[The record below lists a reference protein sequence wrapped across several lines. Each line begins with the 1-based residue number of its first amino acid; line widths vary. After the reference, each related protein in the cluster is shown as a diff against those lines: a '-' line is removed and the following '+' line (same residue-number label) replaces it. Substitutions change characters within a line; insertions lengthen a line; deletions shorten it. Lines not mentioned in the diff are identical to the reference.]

1 MKPATLHRSALDT
14 RRDES
19 MKIKHCVRIKHC
31 AYLIGGAIGLWFA
44 SAAGAQQSSPGPET
58 DSDQLSEIVV
68 SATRRD
74 EALQAVPLSIT
85 AVSAGDLANIGATQ
99 ARDLVE
105 IAPNLSEQGSFGR
118 TDPSF
123 FIRGVGSTQ
132 FNPNSNSKVGV
143 YLDDVYLNSP
153 AVQGSQLFDID
164 QVEIARGPQGTLFG
178 QNTTGGMVRS
188 ITNKP
193 TIGGGFS
200 ADTSVTAGS
209 YDELDSQAA
218 VGFDTGATSAARV
231 AFIDE
236 NRDGTQYNTFLGGR
250 DGRTDALAWRAQ
262 WLWKPTSDFDLLISA
277 HGSRDRSDLTSYKQ
291 LGLINPATGGAC
303 PAPTLGSRCTD
314 ILGYADTA
322 NYHQGEWD
330 IPRQNDWVDSF
341 GSSVTL
347 NWMSPAFTLTSVA
360 AYEQNTSRILEDTS
374 ASPND
379 FLTGSYYGHPRQF
392 SEEIRLTSPEQQL
405 QWIAGIYYF
414 HEDLDSS
421 VSFAAPG
428 LGPSAFTGSSGEL
441 EGVGQ
446 VSSMTTNSY
455 AGFGNIDFA
464 ATSRLKLTLGLRF
477 THETKNVQYDA
488 FIDDVSNF
496 VPLAFAGSAEIVNDA
511 LVQTIDFSADK
522 AWNNVSG
529 RAAADYAIT
538 EGVMA
543 YASIARGFNSG
554 NYNGGAFGSPAEA
567 TLVNPETLTS
577 YELGL
582 KTEFGKNFRF
592 NIDGFYYDF
601 KNQQVFVLE
610 SGPGGTPF
618 QQLSNAA
625 ASSLAGGEAELAWKP
640 ITGLFAQIGAGYTYS
655 RFDSFDSP
663 VGGNLTGNTLPSAPK
678 TNLNGLIRYELP
690 VSPGVF
696 AMQLDGK
703 YQSKQFFSVNNDP
716 LLAQDGY
723 TTMNARISYSTLGDR
738 LVVSAWGRNIG
749 NKNYFASAYDLS
761 SYGFDQYIVGDPRTF
776 GVTVRYRTN

>member
-1 MKPATLHRSALDT
+1 
-14 RRDES
+14 
-19 MKIKHCVRIKHC
+19 MKIRHYAKTKQCV
-31 AYLIGGAIGLWFA
+31 YLASAIGFWLA
-44 SAAGAQQSSPGPET
+44 SAAGAQQSTPSREAG
-58 DSDQLSEIVV
+58 SDQLSEIIVT
-68 SATRRD
+68 ATRRD
-74 EALQAVPLSIT
+74 EAAQTVPMSIT
-85 AVSAGDLANIGATQ
+85 AVSAEDLANIGVTQ
-99 ARDLVE
+99 TRDLVE
-105 IAPNLSEQGSFGR
+105 LAPNLSEQGSFGR

-153 AVQGSQLFDID
+153 AVQGSQLFDVDHI
-164 QVEIARGPQGTLFG
+164 EIARGPQGTLFG
-178 QNTTGGMVRS
+178 QNTTGGMVRA

-209 YDELDSQAA
+209 YNELDSQVAA
-218 VGFDTGATSAARV
+218 GFDTGATSAARL

-262 WLWKPTSDFDLLISA
+262 WLWEPTSDVDLLVSA
-277 HGSRDRSDLTSYKQ
+277 HGSRDRSDLAPYKQ
-291 LGLINPATGGAC
+291 LGLINPATGGPC
-303 PAPTLGSRCTD
+303 PAPALGSGCTD

-347 NWMSPAFTLTSVA
+347 NWKLPAFTLTSVA

-379 FLTGSYYGHPRQF
+379 FMTGSYYGHPRQF
-392 SEEIRLTSPEQQL
+392 SEEVRLTSPKQQL
-405 QWIAGIYYF
+405 QWIAGLYYF

-421 VSFAAPG
+421 VSFALPG
-428 LGPSAFTGSSGEL
+428 LGPSPFTGTSGDI

-455 AGFGNIDFA
+455 AGFGNLDFA

-488 FIDDVSNF
+488 FIDNVSNF
-496 VPLAFAGSAEIVNDA
+496 APLAFAGNAEIINDA
-511 LVQTIDFSADK
+511 LAQTIDFSADK
-522 AWNNVSG
+522 AWDNVSG
-529 RAAADYAIT
+529 RAAASYTIT

-543 YASIARGFNSG
+543 YASVARGFNSG
-554 NYNGGAFGSPAEA
+554 NYNGGAFLLQSEA

-577 YELGL
+577 YELGV

-601 KNQQVFVLE
+601 KNQQVFIFE
-610 SGPGGTPF
+610 AGPGGTPF

-625 ASSLAGGEAELAWKP
+625 ASSLAGAEAELAWKP

-655 RFDSFDSP
+655 RFDSFDSGA
-663 VGGNLTGNTLPSAPK
+663 GGNFTGNTLPSAPK

-690 VSPGVF
+690 VSAGIF
-696 AMQLDGK
+696 AVQVDGK
-703 YQSKQFFSVNNDP
+703 YQSKQFFSVDNDP
-716 LLAQDGY
+716 LLVQGGY
-723 TTMNARISYSTLGDR
+723 TILDARISYSTLKDR
-738 LVVSAWGRNIG
+738 LIVSGWGRNIG
-749 NKNYFASAYDLS
+749 NKNYLASAYDLS
-761 SYGFDQYIVGDPRTF
+761 PYGFDQYVVGDPRTF

>member
-1 MKPATLHRSALDT
+1 
-14 RRDES
+14 
-19 MKIKHCVRIKHC
+19 MKIKHYG
-31 AYLIGGAIGLWFA
+31 YLAGAIGFWLAFT
-44 SAAGAQQSSPGPET
+44 AGAQQSSPSPET
-58 DSDQLSEIVV
+58 SGDPLSEIVV
-68 SATRRD
+68 TATRRA
-74 EALQAVPLSIT
+74 ESVQSVPLSIT
-85 AVSAGDLANIGATQ
+85 AVNAEDLANIGATQ
-99 ARDLVE
+99 TRDLVE
-105 IAPNLSEQGSFGR
+105 LASNLSEQGSFGR

-153 AVQGSQLFDID
+153 AVQGSQLFDVDRI
-164 QVEIARGPQGTLFG
+164 EIARGPQGTLFG
-178 QNTTGGMVRS
+178 QNTTGGMVRA

-193 TIGGGFS
+193 TVGDGFS

-209 YDELDSQAA
+209 YNELDSQAA
-218 VGFDTGATSAARV
+218 LGFDTGATSAARL

-236 NRDGTQYNTFLGGR
+236 NRDGTQYNTLLNTR

-262 WLWKPTSDFDLLISA
+262 WLWKPNSDVDLLVSA
-277 HGSRDRSDLTSYKQ
+277 HGSRDRSDLTPYKQ
-291 LGLINPATGGAC
+291 LGLINPATGGPC
-303 PAPTLGSRCTD
+303 PAPALGSGCTD
-314 ILGYADTA
+314 ILGYADSA

-330 IPRQNDWVDSF
+330 IPHQHDWVDSF

-347 NWMSPAFTLTSVA
+347 NWKLPAFTLTSVA

-379 FLTGSYYGHPRQF
+379 FLTGTYYGHPRQF

-405 QWIAGIYYF
+405 QWIAGLYYF

-428 LGPSAFTGSSGEL
+428 LGLSPFTGTSGDL

-446 VSSMTTNSY
+446 ISSMTTNSY
-455 AGFGNIDFA
+455 AGFGNLDFA

-511 LVQTIDFSADK
+511 LVQTIDFPAEKS
-522 AWNNVSG
+522 WNNVSG
-529 RAAADYAIT
+529 RAAASYTIT
-538 EGVMA
+538 EGVMV
-543 YASIARGFNSG
+543 YTSIARGFNSG
-554 NYNGGAFGSPAEA
+554 NYNGGAFIFPAEA

-601 KNQQVFVLE
+601 KNQQVFILE
-610 SGPGGTPF
+610 TGPGGTPF

-625 ASSLAGGEAELAWKP
+625 ASSLAGAEAELAWKP
-640 ITGLFAQIGAGYTYS
+640 ITGLLAQVGAGYTYS

-663 VGGNLTGNTLPSAPK
+663 TGGNLTGNTLPSAPK

-690 VSPGVF
+690 VSAGTF
-696 AMQLDGK
+696 ALQLDGK
-703 YQSKQFFSVNNDP
+703 YQSKQFFSVDNDP
-716 LLAQDGY
+716 LLAQGGY
-723 TTMNARISYSTLGDR
+723 AILNARISYSTLEDR
-738 LVVSAWGRNIG
+738 LIISAWGRNIG
-749 NKNYFASAYDLS
+749 NRNYLASAYDLS
-761 SYGFDQYIVGDPRTF
+761 AYGFDQYVVGDPRTF
-776 GVTVRYRTN
+776 GVTVRYRTK

>member
-1 MKPATLHRSALDT
+1 
-14 RRDES
+14 
-19 MKIKHCVRIKHC
+19 MKIKHY
-31 AYLIGGAIGLWFA
+31 AYLAGAIGFWLAFT
-44 SAAGAQQSSPGPET
+44 AGAQQSSPSPET
-58 DSDQLSEIVV
+58 SGDPLSEIVV
-68 SATRRD
+68 TATRRA
-74 EALQAVPLSIT
+74 ESVQSVPLSIT
-85 AVSAGDLANIGATQ
+85 AVNAEDLANIGATQ
-99 ARDLVE
+99 TRDLVE
-105 IAPNLSEQGSFGR
+105 LAPNLSEQGSFGR

-153 AVQGSQLFDID
+153 AVQGSQLFDVDRI
-164 QVEIARGPQGTLFG
+164 EIARGPQGTLFG
-178 QNTTGGMVRS
+178 QNTTGGMVRA

-193 TIGGGFS
+193 TVGDGFS

-209 YDELDSQAA
+209 YNELDTEAA
-218 VGFDTGATSAARV
+218 LGFDTGATSAARL

-236 NRDGTQYNTFLGGR
+236 NRDGTQYNTLLNTR

-262 WLWKPTSDFDLLISA
+262 WLWKPNSDVDLLVSN
-277 HGSRDRSDLTSYKQ
+277 HGSRDRSDLTPYKQ
-291 LGLINPATGGAC
+291 LGLINPATGGPC
-303 PAPTLGSRCTD
+303 PAPALGSGCTD
-314 ILGYADTA
+314 ILGYADSA

-330 IPRQNDWVDSF
+330 IPHQHDWVDSF

-347 NWMSPAFTLTSVA
+347 NWKLPAFTLTSVA

-405 QWIAGIYYF
+405 QWIAGLYYF

-428 LGPSAFTGSSGEL
+428 LGLSPFTGTSGDL

-455 AGFGNIDFA
+455 AGFGNLDFA

-488 FIDDVSNF
+488 FIDNVSNF
-496 VPLAFAGSAEIVNDA
+496 VPFAFAGSAEIVNDA
-511 LVQTIDFSADK
+511 LVQTIDFPADK
-522 AWNNVSG
+522 SWNNVSG
-529 RAAADYAIT
+529 RAAASYTIT
-538 EGVMA
+538 EGVMV
-543 YASIARGFNSG
+543 YTSIARGFNSG
-554 NYNGGAFGSPAEA
+554 NYNGGAFIFPAEA

-601 KNQQVFVLE
+601 KNQQVFILE
-610 SGPGGTPF
+610 TGPGGTPF

-625 ASSLAGGEAELAWKP
+625 ASSLAGAEAELAWKP
-640 ITGLFAQIGAGYTYS
+640 ITGLLAQVGAGYTYS

-663 VGGNLTGNTLPSAPK
+663 TGGNLTGNTLPSAPK

-690 VSPGVF
+690 VSAGTF
-696 AMQLDGK
+696 ALQLDGK
-703 YQSKQFFSVNNDP
+703 YQSKQFFSVDNDP
-716 LLAQDGY
+716 LLAQGGY
-723 TTMNARISYSTLGDR
+723 TILNARIGYSTLEDR
-738 LVVSAWGRNIG
+738 LIISAWGRNIG
-749 NKNYFASAYDLS
+749 NKNYLASAYDLS
-761 SYGFDQYIVGDPRTF
+761 AYGFDQYVVGDPRTF
-776 GVTVRYRTN
+776 GVTVRYRTK

>member
-1 MKPATLHRSALDT
+1 MKTKRYAKLKHCVYLAGAISFWLASAVGAQQSNPSPQTGNDQLSEIIVTAT

-19 MKIKHCVRIKHC
+19 
-31 AYLIGGAIGLWFA
+31 
-44 SAAGAQQSSPGPET
+44 AQT
-58 DSDQLSEIVV
+58 
-68 SATRRD
+68 
-74 EALQAVPLSIT
+74 VPLSIT
-85 AVSAGDLANIGATQ
+85 AVSAEDLANIGATQ
-99 ARDLVE
+99 TRDLVE
-105 IAPNLSEQGSFGR
+105 LAPNLSEQGSFGR

-164 QVEIARGPQGTLFG
+164 HIEIARGPQGTLFG
-178 QNTTGGMVRS
+178 QNTTGGMIRAVTS
-188 ITNKP
+188 KP
-193 TIGGGFS
+193 IVGGGFS

-209 YDELDSQAA
+209 YNEFDSQAA
-218 VGFDTGATSAARV
+218 IGFDTGATSAARL
-231 AFIDE
+231 AIIDE

-262 WLWKPTSDFDLLISA
+262 WLWEPTSDLNLLFSA
-277 HGSRDRSDLTSYKQ
+277 HGSRDRSDLTPYKQ
-291 LGLINPATGGAC
+291 LGLINPATGGPC
-303 PAPTLGSRCTD
+303 PAPALGSGCTD
-314 ILGYADTA
+314 VLGYADTA
-322 NYHQGEWD
+322 NLHQGEWD
-330 IPRQNDWVDSF
+330 IRHQNAWVDSF
-341 GSSVTL
+341 GGSMTL
-347 NWMSPAFTLTSVA
+347 NWKLPAFTLTSVA

-392 SEEIRLTSPEQQL
+392 SEEIRLTSPQQRL
-405 QWIAGIYYF
+405 QWIAGLYYF
-414 HEDLDSS
+414 HENLDSS
-421 VSFAAPG
+421 VSFALPG
-428 LGPSAFTGSSGEL
+428 LGPSSITGASGDL

-455 AGFGNIDFA
+455 AAFGNLDFA

-477 THETKNVQYDA
+477 TRETKDVQYDA
-488 FIDDVSNF
+488 FIDNVSNF
-496 VPLAFAGSAEIVNDA
+496 VPLAFAGSAEIVNNA
-511 LVQTIDFSADK
+511 LVQTIDFPADK
-522 AWNNVSG
+522 TWNNASG
-529 RAAADYAIT
+529 RAAASYTIT

-543 YASIARGFNSG
+543 YASVARGFNSG
-554 NYNGGAFGSPAEA
+554 NYNGGAFISPSEA

-582 KTEFGKNFRF
+582 KTEFGRNFRF

-601 KNQQVFVLE
+601 KNQQVFILAA
-610 SGPGGTPF
+610 TPIGDF

-625 ASSLAGGEAELAWKP
+625 ASSLAGAEAELAWKP
-640 ITGLFAQIGAGYTYS
+640 DTGLFAQIGAGYTYS

-690 VSPGVF
+690 VSVGTF
-696 AMQLDGK
+696 AVQLDGK
-703 YQSKQFFSVNNDP
+703 YQSKQFFSVDNDP
-716 LLAQDGY
+716 LLTQGGY
-723 TTMNARISYSTLGDR
+723 TILNARISYSTLKDR

-749 NKNYFASAYDLS
+749 NKNYLASAYDLS
-761 SYGFDQYIVGDPRTF
+761 AYGFDQYVVGDPRTF

>member
-1 MKPATLHRSALDT
+1 
-14 RRDES
+14 
-19 MKIKHCVRIKHC
+19 MKIKHYG
-31 AYLIGGAIGLWFA
+31 YLAGAIGFWLAFT
-44 SAAGAQQSSPGPET
+44 AGAQQSSPSPET
-58 DSDQLSEIVV
+58 SGDPLSEIVV
-68 SATRRD
+68 TATRRA
-74 EALQAVPLSIT
+74 ESVQSVPLSIT
-85 AVSAGDLANIGATQ
+85 AVNAEDLANIGATQ
-99 ARDLVE
+99 TRDLVE
-105 IAPNLSEQGSFGR
+105 LAPNLSEQGSFGR

-153 AVQGSQLFDID
+153 AVQGSQLFDVDRI
-164 QVEIARGPQGTLFG
+164 EIARGPQGTLFG
-178 QNTTGGMVRS
+178 QNTTGGMVRA

-193 TIGGGFS
+193 TVGDGFS

-209 YDELDSQAA
+209 YNELDSQAA
-218 VGFDTGATSAARV
+218 LGFDTGATSAARL

-236 NRDGTQYNTFLGGR
+236 NRDGTQYNTLLNTR

-262 WLWKPTSDFDLLISA
+262 WLWKPNSDVDLLVSA
-277 HGSRDRSDLTSYKQ
+277 HGSRDRSDLTPYKQ
-291 LGLINPATGGAC
+291 LGLINPATGGPC
-303 PAPTLGSRCTD
+303 PAPALGSGCTD
-314 ILGYADTA
+314 ILGYADSA

-330 IPRQNDWVDSF
+330 IPHQHDWVDSF

-347 NWMSPAFTLTSVA
+347 NWKLPAFTLTSVA

-392 SEEIRLTSPEQQL
+392 TEEIRLTSPEQQL
-405 QWIAGIYYF
+405 QWIAGLYYF

-428 LGPSAFTGSSGEL
+428 LGLSPFTGTSGDL

-446 VSSMTTNSY
+446 ISSMTTNSY
-455 AGFGNIDFA
+455 AGFGNLDFA

-511 LVQTIDFSADK
+511 LVQTIDFPAEKS
-522 AWNNVSG
+522 WNNVSG
-529 RAAADYAIT
+529 RAAASYTIT
-538 EGVMA
+538 EGVMV
-543 YASIARGFNSG
+543 YTSIARGFNSG
-554 NYNGGAFGSPAEA
+554 NYNGGAFIFPAEA

-601 KNQQVFVLE
+601 KNQQVFILE
-610 SGPGGTPF
+610 TGPGGTPF

-625 ASSLAGGEAELAWKP
+625 ASSLAGAEAELAWKP
-640 ITGLFAQIGAGYTYS
+640 ITGLLAQVGAGYTYS

-663 VGGNLTGNTLPSAPK
+663 TGGNLTGNTLPSAPK

-690 VSPGVF
+690 VSAGTF
-696 AMQLDGK
+696 AVQLDGK
-703 YQSKQFFSVNNDP
+703 YQSKQFFSVDNDP
-716 LLAQDGY
+716 LLAQGGY
-723 TTMNARISYSTLGDR
+723 TILNARISYSTLEDR
-738 LVVSAWGRNIG
+738 LIISAWGRNIG
-749 NKNYFASAYDLS
+749 NRNYLASAYDLS
-761 SYGFDQYIVGDPRTF
+761 AYGFDQYVVGDPRTF
-776 GVTVRYRTN
+776 GVTVRYRTK

>member
-1 MKPATLHRSALDT
+1 
-14 RRDES
+14 
-19 MKIKHCVRIKHC
+19 MKIKHYG
-31 AYLIGGAIGLWFA
+31 YLAGAIGFWLAFT
-44 SAAGAQQSSPGPET
+44 AGAQQSSPSPET
-58 DSDQLSEIVV
+58 SGDPLSEIVV
-68 SATRRD
+68 TATRRA
-74 EALQAVPLSIT
+74 ESVQSVPLSIT
-85 AVSAGDLANIGATQ
+85 AVNAEDLANIGATQ
-99 ARDLVE
+99 TRDLVE
-105 IAPNLSEQGSFGR
+105 LAPNLSEQGSFGR

-153 AVQGSQLFDID
+153 AVQGSQLFDVDRI
-164 QVEIARGPQGTLFG
+164 EIARGPQGTLFG
-178 QNTTGGMVRS
+178 QNTTGGMVRA

-193 TIGGGFS
+193 TVGDGFS

-209 YDELDSQAA
+209 YNELDSQAA
-218 VGFDTGATSAARV
+218 LGFDTGATSAARL

-236 NRDGTQYNTFLGGR
+236 NRDGTQYNTLLNTR

-262 WLWKPTSDFDLLISA
+262 WLWKPNSDVDLLVST
-277 HGSRDRSDLTSYKQ
+277 HGSRDRSDLTPYKQ
-291 LGLINPATGGAC
+291 LGLINPATGGPC
-303 PAPTLGSRCTD
+303 PAPALGSGCTD
-314 ILGYADTA
+314 ILGYADSA

-330 IPRQNDWVDSF
+330 IPHQHDWVDSF

-347 NWMSPAFTLTSVA
+347 NWKLPAFTLTSVA

-405 QWIAGIYYF
+405 QWIAGLYYF

-428 LGPSAFTGSSGEL
+428 LGLSPFTGTNGDL

-455 AGFGNIDFA
+455 AGFGNLDFA

-488 FIDDVSNF
+488 FIDNVSNF

-511 LVQTIDFSADK
+511 LVQTIDFPAEKS
-522 AWNNVSG
+522 WNNVSG
-529 RAAADYAIT
+529 RAAASYTIT
-538 EGVMA
+538 EGVMV
-543 YASIARGFNSG
+543 YTSIARGFNSG
-554 NYNGGAFGSPAEA
+554 NYNGGAFIFPAEA

-601 KNQQVFVLE
+601 KNQQVFILE
-610 SGPGGTPF
+610 TGPGGTPF

-625 ASSLAGGEAELAWKP
+625 ASSLAGAEAELAWKP
-640 ITGLFAQIGAGYTYS
+640 ITGLLAQVGAGYTYS

-663 VGGNLTGNTLPSAPK
+663 TGGNLTGNTLPSAPK

-690 VSPGVF
+690 VSAGTF
-696 AMQLDGK
+696 AVQLDGK
-703 YQSKQFFSVNNDP
+703 YQSKQFFSVDNDP
-716 LLAQDGY
+716 LLAQGGY
-723 TTMNARISYSTLGDR
+723 TILNARISYSTLEDR
-738 LVVSAWGRNIG
+738 LIISAWGRNIG
-749 NKNYFASAYDLS
+749 NRNYLASAYDLS
-761 SYGFDQYIVGDPRTF
+761 AYGFDQYVVGDPRTF
-776 GVTVRYRTN
+776 GVTVRYRTK

>member
-1 MKPATLHRSALDT
+1 
-14 RRDES
+14 
-19 MKIKHCVRIKHC
+19 MKIKHYG
-31 AYLIGGAIGLWFA
+31 YLAGAVGFWLAFT
-44 SAAGAQQSSPGPET
+44 AGAQQSSPSPET
-58 DSDQLSEIVV
+58 SGDPLSEIVV
-68 SATRRD
+68 TATRRA
-74 EALQAVPLSIT
+74 ESVQSVPLSIT
-85 AVSAGDLANIGATQ
+85 AVNAEDLANIGATQ
-99 ARDLVE
+99 TRDLVE
-105 IAPNLSEQGSFGR
+105 LAPNLSEQGSFGR

-153 AVQGSQLFDID
+153 AVQGSQLFDVDRI
-164 QVEIARGPQGTLFG
+164 EIARGPQGTLFG
-178 QNTTGGMVRS
+178 QNTTGGMVRA

-193 TIGGGFS
+193 TVGDGFS

-209 YDELDSQAA
+209 YNELDSQAA
-218 VGFDTGATSAARV
+218 LGFDTGATSAARL

-236 NRDGTQYNTFLGGR
+236 NRDGTQYNTLLNTR

-262 WLWKPTSDFDLLISA
+262 WLWKPNSDVDLLVSA
-277 HGSRDRSDLTSYKQ
+277 HGSRDRSDLTPYKQ
-291 LGLINPATGGAC
+291 LGLINPATGGPC
-303 PAPTLGSRCTD
+303 PAPALGSGCTD
-314 ILGYADTA
+314 ILGYADSA

-330 IPRQNDWVDSF
+330 IPHQHDWVDSF

-347 NWMSPAFTLTSVA
+347 NWKLPAFTLTSVA

-392 SEEIRLTSPEQQL
+392 TEEIRLTSPEQQL
-405 QWIAGIYYF
+405 QWIAGLYYF

-428 LGPSAFTGSSGEL
+428 LGLSPFTGTSGDL

-446 VSSMTTNSY
+446 ISSMTTNSY
-455 AGFGNIDFA
+455 AGFGNLDFA

-511 LVQTIDFSADK
+511 LVQTIDFPAEKS
-522 AWNNVSG
+522 WNNVSG
-529 RAAADYAIT
+529 RAAASYTIT
-538 EGVMA
+538 EGVMV
-543 YASIARGFNSG
+543 YTSIARGFNSG
-554 NYNGGAFGSPAEA
+554 NYNGGAFIFPAEA

-601 KNQQVFVLE
+601 KNQQVFILE
-610 SGPGGTPF
+610 TGPGGTPF

-625 ASSLAGGEAELAWKP
+625 ASSLAGAEAELAWKP
-640 ITGLFAQIGAGYTYS
+640 ITGLLAQVGAGYTYS

-663 VGGNLTGNTLPSAPK
+663 TGGNLTGNTLPSAPK

-690 VSPGVF
+690 VSAGTF
-696 AMQLDGK
+696 AVQLDGK
-703 YQSKQFFSVNNDP
+703 YQSKQFFSVDNDP
-716 LLAQDGY
+716 LLAQGGY
-723 TTMNARISYSTLGDR
+723 TILNARISYSTLEDR
-738 LVVSAWGRNIG
+738 LIISAWGRNIG
-749 NKNYFASAYDLS
+749 NRNYLASAYDLS
-761 SYGFDQYIVGDPRTF
+761 AYGFDQYVVGDPRTF
-776 GVTVRYRTN
+776 GVTVRYRTK

>member
-1 MKPATLHRSALDT
+1 
-14 RRDES
+14 
-19 MKIKHCVRIKHC
+19 MKIKHYG
-31 AYLIGGAIGLWFA
+31 YLAGAIGFWLAFT
-44 SAAGAQQSSPGPET
+44 AGAQQSSPSPET
-58 DSDQLSEIVV
+58 SGDPLSEIVV
-68 SATRRD
+68 TATRRA
-74 EALQAVPLSIT
+74 ESVQSVPLSIT
-85 AVSAGDLANIGATQ
+85 AVNAEDLANIGATQ
-99 ARDLVE
+99 TRDLVE
-105 IAPNLSEQGSFGR
+105 LAPNLSEQGSFGR

-153 AVQGSQLFDID
+153 AVQGSQLFDVDRI
-164 QVEIARGPQGTLFG
+164 EIARGPQGTLFG
-178 QNTTGGMVRS
+178 QNTTGGMVRA

-193 TIGGGFS
+193 TVGDGFS

-209 YDELDSQAA
+209 YNELDSQAA
-218 VGFDTGATSAARV
+218 LGFDTGATSAARL

-236 NRDGTQYNTFLGGR
+236 NRDGTQYNTLLNTR

-262 WLWKPTSDFDLLISA
+262 WLWKPNSDVDLLVSA
-277 HGSRDRSDLTSYKQ
+277 HGSRDRSDLTPYKQ
-291 LGLINPATGGAC
+291 LGLINPATGGPC
-303 PAPTLGSRCTD
+303 PAPALGSGCTD
-314 ILGYADTA
+314 ILGYADSA

-330 IPRQNDWVDSF
+330 IPHQHDWVDSF

-347 NWMSPAFTLTSVA
+347 NWKLPAFTLTSVA

-405 QWIAGIYYF
+405 QWIAGLYYF

-428 LGPSAFTGSSGEL
+428 LGLSPFTGTSGDL

-446 VSSMTTNSY
+446 ISSMTTNSY
-455 AGFGNIDFA
+455 AGFGNLDFA

-511 LVQTIDFSADK
+511 LVQTIDFPAEKS
-522 AWNNVSG
+522 WNNVSG
-529 RAAADYAIT
+529 RAAASYTIT
-538 EGVMA
+538 EGVMV
-543 YASIARGFNSG
+543 YTSIARGFNSG
-554 NYNGGAFGSPAEA
+554 NYNGGAFIFPAEA

-601 KNQQVFVLE
+601 KNQQVFILE
-610 SGPGGTPF
+610 TGPGGTPF

-625 ASSLAGGEAELAWKP
+625 ASSLAGAEAELAWKP
-640 ITGLFAQIGAGYTYS
+640 ITGLLAQVGAGYTYS

-663 VGGNLTGNTLPSAPK
+663 TGGNLTGNTLPSAPK

-690 VSPGVF
+690 VSAGTF
-696 AMQLDGK
+696 AVQLDGK
-703 YQSKQFFSVNNDP
+703 YQSKQFFSVDNDP
-716 LLAQDGY
+716 LLAQGGY
-723 TTMNARISYSTLGDR
+723 TILNARISYSTLEDR
-738 LVVSAWGRNIG
+738 LIISAWGRNIG
-749 NKNYFASAYDLS
+749 NRNYLASAYDLS
-761 SYGFDQYIVGDPRTF
+761 AYGFDQYVVGDPRTF
-776 GVTVRYRTN
+776 GVTVRYRTK